1 MSTYFSIFLSFE
13 IQSFEVWKKKLGY
26 TWRFSYHGLF
36 TLSYLKIT
44 LNKFMNLN
52 FQLKLMYIKKGFVY
66 AIKMWKLMKHLFISV
81 KLFYQNCYYTFRKH
95 VILKRTNVSWFREWS
110 LKVKHKNIPGTK
122 CLAVFCLELNSWP
135 LKADFLRI

>member
-1 MSTYFSIFLSFE
+1 MSTYFSIFFE
-13 IQSFEVWKKKLGY
+13 ALKLKVLKFEKKLGY
-26 TWRFSYHGLF
+26 TWRFSYRVWA